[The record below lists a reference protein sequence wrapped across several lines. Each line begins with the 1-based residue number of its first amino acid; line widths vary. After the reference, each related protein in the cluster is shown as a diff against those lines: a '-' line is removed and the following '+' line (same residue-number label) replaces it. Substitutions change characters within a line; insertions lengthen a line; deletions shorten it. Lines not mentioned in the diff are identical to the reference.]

1 MVTLNDTHDPGRK
14 SWVASANRK
23 GNDFPIQ
30 NLPLGVFEDA
40 GGGARGGIAIGDRI
54 LDLAAAVEAGL
65 FRGDAQDAARA
76 AMGPALN
83 PIMAL
88 GNEAASALRAAAC
101 AILSEGHPARADAE
115 PCLVA
120 MAGAAMALPAEI
132 GSFTDFLTS
141 HDHMLRMSPT
151 GEPPPAFDHV
161 PIAYHSRA
169 TTVRVSG
176 TPVIRPRG
184 QFTGRD
190 GAVVFG
196 PEPAQDFELELGI
209 FVGPGNPIGAP
220 IPIGAARAHVFGYC
234 LLNDWSARGI
244 QFFES
249 QPLGPF
255 LGKSL
260 MTSISPWVVTAE
272 ALAPFAAPAR
282 ERAAGKAP
290 PAHLTGAEDQAS
302 GSLDIAMFADW
313 STAAMRRRNVPAQAV
328 VKTNFRDSYWT
339 PAQMLCHHASNGC
352 ALRPGDLLGSGTV
365 SGAAEDARACL
376 AEINRKGRDTL
387 TIGGEERI
395 WLEDGD
401 EISFGAR
408 AERPGHATIGFG
420 ACRGAL
426 APCPAWPDPR

>member
-1 MVTLNDTHDPGRK
+1 MATLNDTHDPGRK

-40 GGGARGGIAIGDRI
+40 RGGARGGIAIGDRI
-54 LDLAAAVEAGL
+54 LDLAAAVGAGL

-83 PIMAL
+83 PLMAL

-161 PIAYHSRA
+161 PIAYH
-169 TTVRVSG
+169 
-176 TPVIRPRG
+176 
-184 QFTGRD
+184 
-190 GAVVFG
+190 
-196 PEPAQDFELELGI
+196 
-209 FVGPGNPIGAP
+209 
-220 IPIGAARAHVFGYC
+220 
-234 LLNDWSARGI
+234 
-244 QFFES
+244 
-249 QPLGPF
+249 
-255 LGKSL
+255 
-260 MTSISPWVVTAE
+260 
-272 ALAPFAAPAR
+272 
-282 ERAAGKAP
+282 
-290 PAHLTGAEDQAS
+290 
-302 GSLDIAMFADW
+302 
-313 STAAMRRRNVPAQAV
+313 
-328 VKTNFRDSYWT
+328 
-339 PAQMLCHHASNGC
+339 
-352 ALRPGDLLGSGTV
+352 
-365 SGAAEDARACL
+365 
-376 AEINRKGRDTL
+376 

-408 AERPGHATIGFG
+408 AERSGHATIGFG